1 MWELTGF
8 ALCEQVLRHFGLLP
22 ADAIDELD
30 QLSLQASAA
39 VHVMDAEDAAEAE
52 APEEFFDPIMLE
64 IMENPVTLPS
74 GNNVERETI
83 LRHMMSDPTD
93 PFSRCELNALNLSC
107 MQMRITVP

>member
-1 MWELTGF
+1 MWQFTGF
-8 ALCEQVLRHFGLLP
+8 ARCEQVLRHFGLLP

-39 VHVMDAEDAAEAE
+39 VHVMEAEDAAEAE

-74 GNNVERETI
+74 GMNVERETI

-93 PFSRCELNALNLSC
+93 PFSRCVLIIL
-107 MQMRITVP
+107 MP